1 MPRTPFTTTLEGKGG
16 QDQPSQVLRTARL
29 WAAAGRFDS
38 DLFGPADPTPSRP
51 HELGAV
57 LNEFVR

>member
-1 MPRTPFTTTLEGKGG
+1 MPELHLQEGKGG
-16 QDQPSQVLRTARL
+16 QDQPSHMLWTARL
-29 WAAAGRFDS
+29 RAAAGRFDS
-38 DLFGPADPTPSRP
+38 DLFGPVDPTPSRL